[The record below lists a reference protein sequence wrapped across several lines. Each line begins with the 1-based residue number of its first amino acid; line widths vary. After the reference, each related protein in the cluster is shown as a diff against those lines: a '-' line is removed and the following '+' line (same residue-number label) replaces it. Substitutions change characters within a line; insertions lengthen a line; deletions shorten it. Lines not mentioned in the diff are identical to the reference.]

1 MRSATTSRWS
11 TSSRNSK
18 ARQLRPPTASAEATR
33 STRPRNPVPTKSDS
47 GPRGRATPGNPAPPV
62 LRLDVRLAEAGWSIP
77 KAATTAVTA
86 KAVLLT
92 NGNARGALREP
103 ERRFCVRF
111 YPLVRK
117 WAARPKTRRLEA
129 GDCGEFEE
137 MEPGAHRDNV
147 PGPAAGQEQI
157 HPAPSSRVARWLR
170 CGGAIV
176 EPAKAPCCGNRGA
189 AGSLFLARRER
200 HFLPTVGLGT
210 PRCALSARATDA
222 RQYSFRA
229 RARTANEGRGGE

>member
-1 MRSATTSRWS
+1 
-11 TSSRNSK
+11 
-18 ARQLRPPTASAEATR
+18 
-33 STRPRNPVPTKSDS
+33 VPTKSDS

-111 YPLVRK
+111 TPSYENGPPGPRQGGSK
-117 WAARPKTRRLEA
+117 P

-170 CGGAIV
+170 CGGSH
-176 EPAKAPCCGNRGA
+176 R
-189 AGSLFLARRER
+189 
-200 HFLPTVGLGT
+200 
-210 PRCALSARATDA
+210 
-222 RQYSFRA
+222 
-229 RARTANEGRGGE
+229 